1 MENSIVLETRIPK
14 KYKSKLIGEG
24 TSGSCYLTTFGNVY
38 KELNQ
43 VGRYLYDQIK
53 DLTNYKSD
61 LIAFPKSLIYYKY
74 ESKRGFRGY
83 LMDHFEGVTLDYL
96 EGKID
101 INVFLD
107 HLYKLE
113 EEIKNISK
121 EGIVLSD
128 INDKNMMYDENGG
141 LKLID
146 TDLYETQ
153 LYKDFDKCYEWNMI
167 ELFNAI
173 MDFIFFTKFVYF
185 DNEKLDDL
193 YRYCGY
199 NGKLKPSEF
208 LYEFV
213 EFVNKNRNTN
223 IKTLSNLRNKGYRY
237 FKFR

>member
-1 MENSIVLETRIPK
+1 MYDGGEIVI
-14 KYKSKLIGEG
+14 
-24 TSGSCYLTTFGNVY
+24 V
-38 KELNQ
+38 
-43 VGRYLYDQIK
+43 
-53 DLTNYKSD
+53 
-61 LIAFPKSLIYYKY
+61 
-74 ESKRGFRGY
+74 
-83 LMDHFEGVTLDYL
+83 
-96 EGKID
+96 
-101 INVFLD
+101 
-107 HLYKLE
+107 
-113 EEIKNISK
+113 KNIQFKNRFADHASI
-121 EGIVLSD
+121 GGRPCLVLSD

-208 LYEFV
+208 LHEFV